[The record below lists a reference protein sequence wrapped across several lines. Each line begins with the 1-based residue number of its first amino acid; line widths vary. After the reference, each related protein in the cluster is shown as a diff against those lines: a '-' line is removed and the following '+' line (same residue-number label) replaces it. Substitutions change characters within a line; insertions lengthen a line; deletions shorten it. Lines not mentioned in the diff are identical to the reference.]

1 MFLSSLFTDSDGY
14 LYKLSREEW
23 RWNIPMAYSS
33 SSLPYYLLK
42 KKKKRTK
49 KKSSLLLCP
58 FFYFLRI
65 RQVKSSIAMFGSC
78 KIFSSILLYFK
89 KCFGKYFLVFGCVA
103 ENNIEN
109 TFSSCSSHF
118 LSFQT
123 KPNQKKLINGAIWV
137 KKNPFVGVVG
147 LTNGFIRVV
156 GSSARCEWI
165 RWRSDA
171 SGFEND
177 GEMISPVVRRSL
189 YSLFFLFLSLSLRV
203 VRKWQDDLDDQWL
216 VSTRVGLNN
225 RNGAIFLLR
234 HWWSSCS
241 FSLSLFYFPRPE
253 IIWSENEN
261 ENHFPPFWLYFT
273 VNRKCFSVWPNLK

>member
-1 MFLSSLFTDSDGY
+1 
-14 LYKLSREEW
+14 
-23 RWNIPMAYSS
+23 
-33 SSLPYYLLK
+33 
-42 KKKKRTK
+42 
-49 KKSSLLLCP
+49 
-58 FFYFLRI
+58 
-65 RQVKSSIAMFGSC
+65 MFGSC
-78 KIFSSILLYFK
+78 IIFSSIWLYSK

-137 KKNPFVGVVG
+137 KENPFVGVVG
-147 LTNGFIRVV
+147 LTNGFIEVV
-156 GSSARCEWI
+156 GSSAQCEWI

-189 YSLFFLFLSLSLRV
+189 YSLLFLFLSLSSRV
-203 VRKWQDDLDDQWL
+203 IRKWRDDLNDQWL

-225 RNGAIFLLR
+225 RNGAIVLLRCDLLAPTLVIFLL
-234 HWWSSCS
+234 
-241 FSLSLFYFPRPE
+241 FLSLSLLFSKAGNHLKWKWKRKSFSTILAIFYGQPGNAFQFDP
-253 IIWSENEN
+253 IWSNN
-261 ENHFPPFWLYFT
+261 QTPTFLENHFRNQFEAKTNGASKPKYGLDFT
-273 VNRKCFSVWPNLK
+273 MIVLILWISRVFRITSPQSF